1 MLSNCQALA
10 DGTSI
15 VPQNAAASLGGLY
28 ESPAN
33 AYASVKAL
41 SGGLVEPT
49 FEDSGD
55 EVRVR
60 GPGSRS
66 VM

>member
-1 MLSNCQALA
+1 M
-10 DGTSI
+10 
-15 VPQNAAASLGGLY
+15 
-28 ESPAN
+28 
-33 AYASVKAL
+33 KAL

-60 GPGSRS
+60 GPGELFSDVIPRLAAERP
-66 VM
+66 